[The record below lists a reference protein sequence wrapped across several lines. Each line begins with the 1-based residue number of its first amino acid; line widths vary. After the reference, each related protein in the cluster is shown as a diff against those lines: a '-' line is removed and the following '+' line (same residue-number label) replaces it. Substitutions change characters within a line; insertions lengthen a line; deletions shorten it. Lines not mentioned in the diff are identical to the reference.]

1 MVRVVLIRPGTTDY
15 DQQGRIKGTLD
26 IPLNDF
32 GNDQTARTASE
43 LSELDIEIVYS
54 SPCQA
59 AAETAAVLANS
70 LGIKSKSVNRLQNLD
85 HGLWQGKL
93 IDEVKS
99 TQRKVYKQ
107 WQEQPDTVCPPEGET
122 LGSARQRVQ
131 TALEKILKKH
141 KTGTIGMV
149 VPGPLWSIV
158 RSTLDNTDLGDL
170 WQAETEC
177 GSWVAIE
184 VTPDNL
190 LASSS

>member
-15 DQQGRIKGTLD
+15 DEQGRIKGTLD

-32 GNDQTARTASE
+32 GNNQTAQAADE

-70 LGIKSKSVNRLQNLD
+70 LGVKSKSVNRLQNLD

-107 WQEQPDTVCPPEGET
+107 WQEQPETVCPPEGET
-122 LGSARQRVQ
+122 LSSARQRVQ

-141 KTGTIGMV
+141 KIGTIGMV
-149 VPGPLWSIV
+149 IPGPLWSIV
-158 RSTLDNTDLGDL
+158 RSTLDNSDLGNL

-177 GSWVAIE
+177 GSWVMID
-184 VTPDNL
+184 VTPDSV

>member
-15 DQQGRIKGTLD
+15 DEQGRIKGTLD
-26 IPLNDF
+26 ILLNDF
-32 GNDQTARTASE
+32 GNNQTAQAADE

-70 LGIKSKSVNRLQNLD
+70 LGVKSKSVNRLQNLD

-107 WQEQPDTVCPPEGET
+107 WQEQPETVCPPEGET
-122 LGSARQRVQ
+122 LSSARQRVQ

-149 VPGPLWSIV
+149 IPGPLWSIV
-158 RSTLDNTDLGDL
+158 RSTLDNSDLGDL

-177 GSWVAIE
+177 GSWVMID
-184 VTPDNL
+184 VTPDSV

>member
-15 DQQGRIKGTLD
+15 DEQGRIKGTLD

-32 GNDQTARTASE
+32 GNNQTAQAADE

-59 AAETAAVLANS
+59 AAETTAVLANS
-70 LGIKSKSVNRLQNLD
+70 LGVKSKSVNRLQNLD

-122 LGSARQRVQ
+122 LSSARQRVQ

-149 VPGPLWSIV
+149 IPGPLWSIV
-158 RSTLDNTDLGDL
+158 RSTLDNSDLGDL

-177 GSWVAIE
+177 GSWVMID
-184 VTPDNL
+184 VTPDSV

>member
-1 MVRVVLIRPGTTDY
+1 MVRVILIRPGTTDY
-15 DQQGRIKGTLD
+15 DEQGRIKGTLD

-32 GNDQTARTASE
+32 GNNQTAQAADE
-43 LSELDIEIVYS
+43 LSELDIEIVYT

-70 LGIKSKSVNRLQNLD
+70 LGVKSKSVNRLQNLD

-122 LGSARQRVQ
+122 LSSARQRVQ

-149 VPGPLWSIV
+149 IPGPLWSIV
-158 RSTLDNTDLGDL
+158 RSTLDNSDLGDL

-177 GSWVAIE
+177 GSWVMID
-184 VTPDNL
+184 VTPDSV

>member
-15 DQQGRIKGTLD
+15 DEQGRIKGTLD

-32 GNDQTARTASE
+32 GNNQTAQAADE

-70 LGIKSKSVNRLQNLD
+70 LGVKSKSVNRLQNLD

-107 WQEQPDTVCPPEGET
+107 
-122 LGSARQRVQ
+122 
-131 TALEKILKKH
+131 
-141 KTGTIGMV
+141 
-149 VPGPLWSIV
+149 
-158 RSTLDNTDLGDL
+158 
-170 WQAETEC
+170 
-177 GSWVAIE
+177 
-184 VTPDNL
+184 
-190 LASSS
+190 

>member
-15 DQQGRIKGTLD
+15 DEQGRIKGTLD

-32 GNDQTARTASE
+32 GNNQTAQAADE

-70 LGIKSKSVNRLQNLD
+70 LGVKSKSVNRLQNLD

-107 WQEQPDTVCPPEGET
+107 WQEQPETVCPPEGET
-122 LGSARQRVQ
+122 LSSARQRVQ

-149 VPGPLWSIV
+149 IPGPLWSIV
-158 RSTLDNTDLGDL
+158 RSTLDNSDLGDL

-177 GSWVAIE
+177 GSWVMID
-184 VTPDNL
+184 VTPDSV

>member
-15 DQQGRIKGTLD
+15 DEQGRIKGTLD

-122 LGSARQRVQ
+122 LSSARQRVHQ
-131 TALEKILKKH
+131 Y
-141 KTGTIGMV
+141 
-149 VPGPLWSIV
+149 
-158 RSTLDNTDLGDL
+158 R
-170 WQAETEC
+170 QAFPAPE
-177 GSWVAIE
+177 
-184 VTPDNL
+184 
-190 LASSS
+190 

>member
-15 DQQGRIKGTLD
+15 DEQGRIKGTLD

-32 GNDQTARTASE
+32 GNNQTAQAADE

-70 LGIKSKSVNRLQNLD
+70 LGVKSKSVNRLQNLD

-122 LGSARQRVQ
+122 LSSARQRVQ

-149 VPGPLWSIV
+149 IPGPLWSIV
-158 RSTLDNTDLGDL
+158 RSTLDNSDLGDL

-177 GSWVAIE
+177 GSWVMID
-184 VTPDNL
+184 VTPDSV

>member
-15 DQQGRIKGTLD
+15 DEQGRIKGTLD

-122 LGSARQRVQ
+122 LSSARQRVQ

-177 GSWVAIE
+177 GNWVAIE
-184 VTPDNL
+184 VTPDNV

>member
-15 DQQGRIKGTLD
+15 DEQGRIKGTLD

-32 GNDQTARTASE
+32 GNNQTAQAADE

-70 LGIKSKSVNRLQNLD
+70 LGVKSKSVNRLQNLD

-107 WQEQPDTVCPPEGET
+107 WQEQPETVCPPEGET
-122 LGSARQRVQ
+122 LSSARQRVQ

-149 VPGPLWSIV
+149 IPGPLWSIV
-158 RSTLDNTDLGDL
+158 RSTLDNSDLGNL

-177 GSWVAIE
+177 GSWVMID
-184 VTPDNL
+184 VTPDSV